1 MSSDGKRLLCV
12 DLDETLLNTD
22 KSISEENLEAI
33 KELAKQGHFFAF
45 ASGRPVQSCLPIA
58 EKYGFDLLEGF
69 YIISYN
75 GALIYDCKN
84 RCTVY
89 TKPLERSYLRLIFDE
104 AAKAGIHCHTYD
116 RFNVVSEH
124 QTAML
129 EEYTRVIKMPP
140 VIVDD
145 VSTYLD
151 VEPLKI
157 ICADLY
163 DRLKLEAFRSR
174 LEDRIKGHLE
184 SVFSNDRLLEYG
196 AYGANK
202 GTGILKLCNILNLD
216 PGNSV
221 SCGDQE
227 NDLAMIETAG
237 VGCCVQNAVPALKEK
252 ADFITEN
259 DNNHGAVA
267 EIIRKVIL

>member
-1 MSSDGKRLLCV
+1 MSLKNKKLLCV

-33 KELAKQGHFFAF
+33 DELTKQGHFFAF
-45 ASGRPVQSCLPIA
+45 ASGRPVQSCLPVA
-58 EKYGFDLLEGF
+58 REYGFDSLRGF

-75 GALIYDCKN
+75 GALIYDCGKK
-84 RCTVY
+84 RTVY
-89 TKPLERSYLRLIFDE
+89 TKPLERRCLRLIFDE
-104 AAKAGIHCHTYD
+104 ASKAGIHCHTYD
-116 RFNVVSEH
+116 RVNVVSEH
-124 QTAML
+124 KTAML

-163 DRLKLEAFRSR
+163 DRSKLEAFRSR
-174 LEDRIKGHLE
+174 LEERVRGHLE

-196 AYGANK
+196 AYGVNK
-202 GTGILKLCNILNLD
+202 GTGILTLCNILDLD
-216 PGNSV
+216 PENSV

-227 NDLAMIETAG
+227 NDLAMTEAAG
-237 VGCCVQNAVPALKEK
+237 IGCCVQNAVPALKEK
-252 ADFITEN
+252 ADYITEN